1 MNIVSRWGVLV
12 YQSESID
19 EPWDGRVDG
28 QLAPSGVYVVNV
40 EYLDGMWNVAKSVH
54 TPNRTVWKTVR
65 GS

>member
-40 EYLDGMWNVAKSVH
+40 EYLDGMGSWRNQC
-54 TPNRTVWKTVR
+54 TRLTVLSGKQ
-65 GS
+65 